1 MSPELSSTR
10 FAVVDV
16 ETSGLSVRRARVLQ
30 VGVVTV
36 DADGRV
42 LDRWG
47 TLVRPRSRWW
57 FRVGPRRIH
66 GIDRRSLRRAPVAKV
81 VLDELS
87 SRLDG
92 AVFVAHN
99 ASFDL
104 AFLREFARREGRVLP
119 IEVPLCTLA
128 LSRALDPDRR
138 ESHRLGDLCVRYGV
152 ELTRAHDALADAEAT
167 AALLPHLLT
176 AHAIATPEQVRA
188 AQSIV
193 RPPRSP
199 GSAQPVSP

>member
-16 ETSGLSVRRARVLQ
+16 ETSGLSLRRARVLQ
-30 VGVVTV
+30 IGVVTV

-66 GIDRRSLRRAPVAKV
+66 GIDRRSLRRAPAAAG
-81 VLDELS
+81 VLDELTA
-87 SRLDG
+87 RLDG

-104 AFLREFARREGRVLP
+104 AFLQAFARRAGRSLP
-119 IEVPLCTLA
+119 VDGPLCTLM

-138 ESHRLGDLCVRYGV
+138 ESHRLGDLCTRYGV

-167 AALLPHLLT
+167 AALLPHLLA
-176 AHAIATPEQVRA
+176 AHAIRTPEQVRA
-188 AQSIV
+188 AQSIS
-193 RPPRSP
+193 RPPRS
-199 GSAQPVSP
+199 GTAQPVSP